1 QPTRYR
7 DGSNASGLEDS
18 SKLCNRLVVLRD
30 VFEYLGG
37 DDPVEVPVGVRQPE
51 RVAAYG
57 SGGAGGGGFT
67 RFRHG
72 GEHLLDLGETVGVLV
87 QRGDFGPTPV
97 RFEGVPTR
105 SGADV
110 EQSVSRKYGES
121 VEIHC
126 QHPASPVS
134 IVAYVAPRP
143 HSTLWWSRR
152 PRTNCTGPVPVACP
166 RYRAVYDAAGRRGDR
181 PVRWRAPRCL
191 RGGRVWRTGLP
202 SRQPRAARRCH

>member
-1 QPTRYR
+1 TLDLVVGVREHPTHFLRQPTRYR

-67 RFRHG
+67 RFRRG

-105 SGADV
+105 SGV
-110 EQSVSRKYGES
+110 GRSEEHTSELQSRFDLVCRLLLEKK
-121 VEIHC
+121 
-126 QHPASPVS
+126 
-134 IVAYVAPRP
+134 
-143 HSTLWWSRR
+143 
-152 PRTNCTGPVPVACP
+152 
-166 RYRAVYDAAGRRGDR
+166 
-181 PVRWRAPRCL
+181 
-191 RGGRVWRTGLP
+191 
-202 SRQPRAARRCH
+202 